1 MYNNI
6 MKNKKAIVYKITCNE
21 NGRIY
26 IGATTCGLSKR
37 IGNHKYKPAKKMIP
51 DIEKYG
57 WKSFSVEI
65 IYEGSETEC
74 FGIKEPKYIKDLKP
88 YYNTAEG
95 GWGNNGLY
103 GENNP
108 AAKLTESEVL
118 EIRYKYFDNEYTQ
131 VDLANKY
138 NISQSVI
145 SAVIRGE
152 HWGDIGGP
160 ISKDN
165 VGRHTTIGE
174 RSGRAKF
181 SNEEVKEIR
190 EIFSEGGYNYT
201 SLGKILECDGTSARK
216 MILGITYEEADG
228 PIKGIDYN

>member
-1 MYNNI
+1 
-6 MKNKKAIVYKITCNE
+6 MKNKKAIIYKITCNE
-21 NGRIY
+21 NDRIY

-57 WKSFSVEI
+57 WKSFSTEI
-65 IYEGSETEC
+65 IYEGSEVEC
-74 FGIKEPKYIKDLKP
+74 FGIKEPEYIKELKP

-95 GWGNNGLY
+95 GWGHNGLS
-103 GENNP
+103 GKDNA

-118 EIRYKYFDNEYTQ
+118 EIRQYYSDNIFTQAELASKYK
-131 VDLANKY
+131 
-138 NISQSVI
+138 ISQSVI
-145 SAVIRGE
+145 SNIIRGE
-152 HWGDIGGP
+152 TWADIGGP
-160 ISKDN
+160 ISKN
-165 VGRHTTIGE
+165 NIGRHTTVGD

-216 MILGITYEEADG
+216 MILGITYEEANG
-228 PIKGIDYN
+228 PIKGIDYD